1 MGTPGAARCS
11 LTGSMLGSL
20 LAVLLSQAPDAGVPG
35 PAVEP
40 EPPVHLSAGAEAELG
55 VLSSGWAENG
65 LDVMFGLR
73 PMVGMRVGE
82 VFSVQLGPLLRFRVI
97 DTPPLDRPRDL
108 GQVVRGQDWDRSGD
122 FGEML
127 QGLRIG
133 EDTSAFRLRA
143 GPMHKKTLGLGHLVF
158 RYSNR
163 LDADARPAAATA
175 VLDVSFMHFELF
187 ASDVFAG
194 RLFAGEV
201 SWDIARS
208 FTDDRATHGRHLLSL
223 SFGHDFAVGTL
234 AAPRGV
240 PCEREGG
247 CAPSPATL
255 VHLDASSV
263 LVRGQTLSLMIL
275 VGMGARANATRD
287 LGFLAGAA
295 MDVRVPGVELSL
307 RAEGRKQAGGFRHGY
322 FGPQYELSRFSG
334 MGFSLP
340 SLANEAL
347 PDAFSVFGEGRF
359 RLARLVTIDGA
370 VEAFTM
376 GRTDFDVTVLVELVE
391 GKFSAEARAG
401 AVGLGQTPRWLASAG
416 FRFRLFPSFYV
427 LGSGGTVFFPQ
438 ESGGLVRGVT
448 VSGGVGVDID
458 R

>member
-1 MGTPGAARCS
+1 
-11 LTGSMLGSL
+11 MLSAL
-20 LAVLLSQAPDAGVPG
+20 LLVLVGQTPDAGAP
-35 PAVEP
+35 PPPVEP
-40 EPPVHLSAGAEAELG
+40 EPVVHLSAGAEAELG

-73 PMVGMRVGE
+73 PMVGMQVGE
-82 VFSVQLGPLLRFRVI
+82 VFAIQLGPLIRFRVI
-97 DTPPLDRPRDL
+97 DTPPLDRPLDL

-122 FGEML
+122 FGELL

-133 EDTSAFRLRA
+133 EETSAFRLRA
-143 GPMHKKTLGLGHLVF
+143 GPMHKKTMGLGHLVF

-163 LDADARPAAATA
+163 LNADARPAAATA

-187 ASDVFAG
+187 ASDVFSG

-208 FTDDRATHGRHLLSL
+208 FSDDRATHGRHLLSL
-223 SFGHDFAVGTL
+223 SFGHDFSFGTP
-234 AAPRGV
+234 AAARGA
-240 PCEREGG
+240 PCQLEAG
-247 CAPSPATL
+247 CVASAATL
-255 VHLDASSV
+255 VQLDGSSV
-263 LVRGQTLSLMIL
+263 LVRGQTLSLMVL
-275 VGMGARANATRD
+275 LGMGARANAARD

-322 FGPQYELSRFSG
+322 FGPQYELARFSG
-334 MGFSLP
+334 MGLGLSQ
-340 SLANEAL
+340 LANEAL
-347 PDAFSVFGEGRF
+347 PDAFSVFGEARF

-376 GRTDFDVTVLVELVE
+376 GRTDFDVTVLVELLD

-401 AVGLGQTPRWLASAG
+401 AVGLGQTPRWLATAG
-416 FRFRLFPSFYV
+416 FRFRVFPSFYV

-438 ESGGLVRGVT
+438 ESGGLVRGVM
-448 VSGGVGVDID
+448 VSGGVGVDIE